1 MFKLLCVDIQKL
13 DTRIKNVFNSI
24 YTMLLDILNRT
35 PGLLFTL
42 MLIAFV
48 IGTMVNSIMEA
59 KKANDVKAVTKP

>member
-1 MFKLLCVDIQKL
+1 
-13 DTRIKNVFNSI
+13 
-24 YTMLLDILNRT
+24 MLLDILNRT

-48 IGTMVNSIMEA
+48 IGTMVNSIMES

>member
-1 MFKLLCVDIQKL
+1 
-13 DTRIKNVFNSI
+13 VFNSI

-59 KKANDVKAVTKP
+59 KKANNVKAVTKP

>member
-1 MFKLLCVDIQKL
+1 
-13 DTRIKNVFNSI
+13 
-24 YTMLLDILNRT
+24 MLLDILNRT

-59 KKANDVKAVTKP
+59 KKANDAKPVVKP